1 MVITEGE
8 VPMYGTSIGLK
19 PQNATQLIASIK
31 KGLPLKTF
39 EQLCKNLAIPE
50 KELCRILKIP
60 PSTLARRKKSGQLSF
75 EESER
80 VFRIARLHDKAVEVF
95 KQPDLGRKWLKEP
108 AWALGDVAP
117 LEYADTEL
125 GAKEVED
132 LLGRIEHGV
141 FS

>member
-1 MVITEGE
+1 
-8 VPMYGTSIGLK
+8 MYGTSIGLK

-60 PSTLARRKKSGQLSF
+60 PSTLARRKKRGQLSF

>member
-1 MVITEGE
+1 MVNQGSE
-8 VPMYGTSIGLK
+8 VVMYGASIGIK
-19 PQNATQLIASIK
+19 PQNVTQLIARIK

-39 EQLCKNLAIPE
+39 GQLCKNLAVTE
-50 KELCRILKIP
+50 KELGRILKIP
-60 PSTLARRKKSGQLSF
+60 PTTLARRKKSGQLGF

-80 VFRIARLHDKAVEVF
+80 VFRMARLYDKAVEVF

-117 LEYADTEL
+117 LAYADTEL
-125 GAKEVED
+125 GAKEVEE

-141 FS
+141 FT

>member
-1 MVITEGE
+1 
-8 VPMYGTSIGLK
+8 MYGASIGIK
-19 PQNATQLIASIK
+19 PQNATQLIAKIK

-39 EQLCKNLAIPE
+39 EQLCRNLALPE

-60 PSTLARRKKSGQLSF
+60 QSTLARRKKSGQLSF

-80 VFRIARLHDKAVEVF
+80 VFRIARLYDKAAEVF
-95 KQPDLGRKWLKEP
+95 KQARLGRKWLKEP

-125 GAKEVED
+125 GAKEVEE

-141 FS
+141 FT

>member
-1 MVITEGE
+1 MSKTLNN
-8 VPMYGTSIGLK
+8 MKS
-19 PQNATQLIASIK
+19 QNTTQLISQIK
-31 KGLPLKTF
+31 KGLPLKMF
-39 EQLCKNLAIPE
+39 EQLCKSLGVPE

-60 PSTLARRKKSGQLSF
+60 ASTLARRKKSGQLSF

-80 VFRIARLHDKAVEVF
+80 VFRISRLYEKALEVF
-95 KQPDLGRKWLKEP
+95 NKPELSRKWFKEP

-117 LEYADTEL
+117 LEYSDTEL

>member
-1 MVITEGE
+1 MVIQTGE
-8 VPMYGTSIGLK
+8 VVMYGVSIGIK
-19 PQNATQLIASIK
+19 PQNMTQLIARIK

-39 EQLCKNLAIPE
+39 GQLCKNLAVPE

-60 PSTLARRKKSGQLSF
+60 LSTLARRKKSGQLSF

-80 VFRIARLHDKAVEVF
+80 VFRIARLYDKAVEVF
-95 KQPDLGRKWLKEP
+95 KQPEFGRKWLKEP

-117 LEYADTEL
+117 LDYADTEL

-141 FS
+141 FT

>member
-1 MVITEGE
+1 MNIT
-8 VPMYGTSIGLK
+8 YIDIKT
-19 PQNATQLIASIK
+19 QNTTQLISRIK
-31 KGLPLKTF
+31 KGLPLNMF
-39 EQLCKNLAIPE
+39 AQLCSDLGVPE

-80 VFRIARLHDKAVEVF
+80 VFRISKLYDRALDVF
-95 KQPDLGRKWLKEP
+95 KDPEQSSNWFKEP
-108 AWALGDVAP
+108 SWALGNVPP

-125 GAKEVED
+125 GAREVED
-132 LLGRIEHGV
+132 LLGRIENGV

>member
-1 MVITEGE
+1 
-8 VPMYGTSIGLK
+8 MYGASIGLK
-19 PQNATQLIASIK
+19 PQNATQLIARIK
-31 KGLPLKTF
+31 QGLPLKTF
-39 EQLCKNLAIPE
+39 EQLCKHLAIPE
-50 KELCRILKIP
+50 KALCRILKIP
-60 PSTLARRKKSGQLSF
+60 PSTLARRKKNGQLSF

-80 VFRIARLHDKAVEVF
+80 VVRIARLYDKAVEVF

-125 GAKEVED
+125 GAKEVEE

-141 FS
+141 FT

>member
-1 MVITEGE
+1 MNSAFID
-8 VPMYGTSIGLK
+8 LK
-19 PQNATQLIASIK
+19 SQNTTQLISQIK
-31 KGLPLKTF
+31 KGLPLKIF
-39 EQLCKNLAIPE
+39 EQLCRNLGVPE

-60 PSTLARRKKSGQLSF
+60 PTTLARRKKSGQLSF

-80 VFRIARLHDKAVEVF
+80 VFRIGRLYDKALGVF
-95 KQPDLGRKWLKEP
+95 KQPELSRKWFKEP

>member
-1 MVITEGE
+1 MVMITSE

-19 PQNATQLIASIK
+19 PQNATQLIARIK

-60 PSTLARRKKSGQLSF
+60 PSTLARRKKSDQLSF

-80 VFRIARLHDKAVEVF
+80 VFRIARLYDKAVEVF
-95 KQPDLGRKWLKEP
+95 KQPGMGRKWLKEP

-125 GAKEVED
+125 GAKEVEE

-141 FS
+141 FT

>member
-1 MVITEGE
+1 MVMITSE

-19 PQNATQLIASIK
+19 PQNATQLIARIK

-60 PSTLARRKKSGQLSF
+60 PSTLARRKKSAQLSF

-80 VFRIARLHDKAVEVF
+80 VFRIARLYDKAVDVF

-125 GAKEVED
+125 GAKEVEE

-141 FS
+141 FT

>member
-1 MVITEGE
+1 MNSAFID
-8 VPMYGTSIGLK
+8 LK
-19 PQNATQLIASIK
+19 SRNTTQLISQIK
-31 KGLPLKTF
+31 KGLPLKIF
-39 EQLCKNLAIPE
+39 EQLCRNLGVPE

-60 PSTLARRKKSGQLSF
+60 PTTLARRKKNGQLSF

-80 VFRIARLHDKAVEVF
+80 VFRIGRLYDRALEVF
-95 KQPDLGRKWLKEP
+95 KQPELSRKWFREP
-108 AWALGDVAP
+108 AWALGDVTP
-117 LEYADTEL
+117 LEYSDTEL

>member
-1 MVITEGE
+1 
-8 VPMYGTSIGLK
+8 MYGTSIGLK
-19 PQNATQLIASIK
+19 PQNATQLIARIK

-39 EQLCKNLAIPE
+39 EQLCNNLAIPE

-60 PSTLARRKKSGQLSF
+60 PSTLARRKKSEQLSF

-80 VFRIARLHDKAVEVF
+80 VFRIARLYDKAVEVF
-95 KQPDLGRKWLKEP
+95 KKPGLGRKWLKEP

-125 GAKEVED
+125 GAKEVEE

-141 FS
+141 FT

>member
-60 PSTLARRKKSGQLSF
+60 PSTLARRKKRGQLSF

>member
-1 MVITEGE
+1 MNSAFID
-8 VPMYGTSIGLK
+8 LK
-19 PQNATQLIASIK
+19 SQNTTQLISQIK
-31 KGLPLKTF
+31 NGLPLKIF
-39 EQLCKNLAIPE
+39 EQLCRNLGVPE

-60 PSTLARRKKSGQLSF
+60 PTTLARRKKSGQLSF

-80 VFRIARLHDKAVEVF
+80 VFRIGRLYDKALDVF
-95 KQPDLGRKWLKEP
+95 KQPELSRKWFKEP

>member
-1 MVITEGE
+1 
-8 VPMYGTSIGLK
+8 MYGASIGIK
-19 PQNATQLIASIK
+19 PANATQLIARIK

-50 KELCRILKIP
+50 KDLARVLKIP
-60 PSTLARRKKSGQLSF
+60 LSTLARRKKSGQLSF

-80 VFRIARLHDKAVEVF
+80 VFRIARLFDKAVDVF
-95 KQPDLGRKWLKEP
+95 SDAGLARKWLKEP
-108 AWALGDVAP
+108 AWALGDAQP

-125 GAKEVED
+125 GSKEVEE

-141 FS
+141 FT